1 MNIKLSSQNLNNMTG
16 FSKIKDSLLKI
27 YAFQEEQ
34 LAQFE
39 LKLIYKKLRK
49 KEMLLTP
56 GQISNSLTFIN
67 DGSFRFYSETEQGAL
82 TLKFFTE
89 NQWVADLESFLKQ
102 KPSGNYIE
110 ASEDSNIASITLKD
124 IHALMDLHPSFRM
137 LNGLMANLTVPT
149 LHLASITTKNPD
161 ERYKE
166 LLLKH
171 PDWINRFPQM
181 EIASY
186 LGMTPSTLSRV
197 RARIS

>member
-1 MNIKLSSQNLNNMTG
+1 MTG
-16 FSKIKDSLLKI
+16 FSKIKDSLPKI

>member
-16 FSKIKDSLLKI
+16 FSKIKDSLPKI